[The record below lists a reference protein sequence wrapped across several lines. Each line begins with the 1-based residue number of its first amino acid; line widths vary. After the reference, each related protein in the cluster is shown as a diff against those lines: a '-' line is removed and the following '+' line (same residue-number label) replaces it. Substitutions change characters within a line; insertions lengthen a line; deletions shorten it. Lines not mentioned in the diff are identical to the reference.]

1 MSGGSGGGAV
11 LVTGAT
17 GFVGRAVTRA
27 LLAAGHEVV
36 GLVRS
41 EARARDLRRAG
52 ARLAVGDMWLP
63 DSYRGL
69 VEQVGAVVHTAQLR
83 VRGRLGARLLARMCA
98 ADRLMTGTL
107 ASACLAGGRRLVYTA
122 GCFDYGDHGDEW
134 IDETTPLTPS
144 PLGRGK
150 VSEVLELRRLHQL
163 GLDVVVI
170 SPGFVYGPGGTFKK
184 AFYDQARKGR
194 LRCIGEG
201 ANYWSC
207 VHVDDL
213 AASYVA
219 ALRRA
224 APGEELNVV
233 DDAPLRLRELV
244 DRIAAAMGRPRA
256 GRLPPALARLA
267 VGRAPV
273 ASLLTSYRVRNAMA
287 RERLGWAPRYPTV
300 ATGLAPSLAALDGA
314 RVGAQ

>member
-1 MSGGSGGGAV
+1 MTGLGGRAV

-17 GFVGRAVTRA
+17 GFVGGAVTRA

-69 VEQVGAVVHTAQLR
+69 VEQVDAVVHTAQLR

-107 ASACLAGGRRLVYTA
+107 ASACLAGDRRLVYTA

-150 VSEVLELRRLHQL
+150 AAEVLELRRLHQL

-213 AASYVA
+213 AASYLA

-244 DRIAAAMGRPRA
+244 DQIAVAMGRPRA
-256 GRLPPALARLA
+256 GNLPPALARLA
-267 VGRAPV
+267 VGRAAV
-273 ASLLTSYRVRNAMA
+273 ASLLTSYRVRNARA

-314 RVGAQ
+314 RVGTG